1 MFCSVVHLVGL
12 PAPVLFSLDLNRF
25 YELWRPFTA
34 VAYLGPPS
42 MSMAN
47 NLFFLLRFGQTLET
61 EQGPGP
67 FAWYLLVQ
75 TMILTMLGWFL
86 GFPFQAQA
94 MISSIIHVC
103 SRMSPMEPMYV
114 SLLFLSTPLST
125 SFIPCSSLYLSVCI
139 RSPFQFGLMITSWQ
153 LPFWMMA
160 IDCLSVRDR
169 LPNPPSLSLSL
180 FVCADD

>member
-1 MFCSVVHLVGL
+1 MVCIVIQPTGAYSKLKSWLATVQPVSRAYILLAVFCSVVHLVGL
-12 PAPVLFSLDLNRF
+12 PAPVLFSLDMNRF

-75 TMILTMLGWFL
+75 TTILTLLGWFL

-114 SLLFLSTPLST
+114 PVSLN
-125 SFIPCSSLYLSVCI
+125 
-139 RSPFQFGLMITSWQ
+139 G
-153 LPFWMMA
+153 
-160 IDCLSVRDR
+160 
-169 LPNPPSLSLSL
+169 
-180 FVCADD
+180 